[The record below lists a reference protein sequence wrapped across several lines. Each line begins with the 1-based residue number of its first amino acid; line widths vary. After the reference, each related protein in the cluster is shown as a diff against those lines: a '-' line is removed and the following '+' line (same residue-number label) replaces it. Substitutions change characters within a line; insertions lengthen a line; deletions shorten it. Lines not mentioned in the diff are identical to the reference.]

1 MKVSFWQNW
10 YGILFYWPLMT
21 ILSSACLVSGIVFT
35 SIDKEIFWPL
45 LLFGIFLTI
54 SCICIVLFHKEVLT
68 KIVFSD
74 KSIELKR
81 FGKVTKCIDWLEIK
95 EVKQTYRGW
104 YTVYMSFKSNKEQ
117 IDVIPTKKM
126 YNAINVLCPNI
137 ISMINNIED
146 FKWLHKNKKEK

>member
-1 MKVSFWQNW
+1 MKVSFWQNC
-10 YGILFYWPLMT
+10 YGILFFWPFMT

-35 SIDKEIFWPL
+35 SIDKGNFWPL

-54 SCICIVLFHKEVLT
+54 CCIFIILFHKEVLT

-81 FGKVTKCIDWLEIK
+81 FGKVIRCIDWSDIK
-95 EVKQTYRGW
+95 QVKQTYHGR
-104 YTVYMSFKSNKEQ
+104 YAVYMSFISHKEQ

-126 YNAINVLCPNI
+126 YDVINVLCPNI
-137 ISMINNIED
+137 IAMINNIED